1 MDMVYTQISPAT
13 DWFFRHDNPSP
24 KGPPIVYPLAAW
36 AVVEGKRIVGLVAA
50 ALPLEQGATQTL
62 HQVPPVPGV
71 YLHVSQ
77 LTDQEQ
83 ASAKSR

>member
-1 MDMVYTQISPAT
+1 MVYTQISPAT
-13 DWFFRHDNPSP
+13 DWFFRHDNHDP
-24 KGPPIVYPLAAW
+24 KGPPIVYRVVAW
-36 AVVEGKRIVGLVAA
+36 AVIEGEHIVGLVAA
-50 ALPLEQGATQTL
+50 DLPLEQGATQIL

-77 LTDQEQ
+77 LTNQEQ